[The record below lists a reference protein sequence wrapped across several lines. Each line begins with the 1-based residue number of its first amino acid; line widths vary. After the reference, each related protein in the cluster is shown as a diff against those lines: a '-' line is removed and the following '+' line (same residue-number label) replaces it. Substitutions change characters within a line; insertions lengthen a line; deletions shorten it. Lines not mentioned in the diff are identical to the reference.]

1 MEIVERLREEL
12 RGLLDAIRYAGGGVV
27 FEEFPGA
34 LGEDPDGGNAP
45 DGDIS
50 EVRHALMQEANEL
63 AEVLAQF
70 HSEEDEI
77 ARDQVVGGFCRG
89 WAEVVTSSSWGFWQL
104 EACSTDA

>member
-1 MEIVERLREEL
+1 M
-12 RGLLDAIRYAGGGVV
+12 

-34 LGEDPDGGNAP
+34 LEEDPDVANAL

-50 EVRHALMQEANEL
+50 KAHHTLIQEVNEL

>member
-12 RGLLDAIRYAGGGVV
+12 RGLLDAIRCAGGGVV

-70 HSEEDEI
+70 HSEEDGI
-77 ARDQVVGGFCRG
+77 ARDDVGGGYSPRSGARG
-89 WAEVVTSSSWGFWQL
+89 R
-104 EACSTDA
+104 